1 VRALVRSELLKQGST
16 RTAVALL
23 AAMLVLV
30 SAAVLLHGLALPGED
45 LERYELQLLV
55 FGRGE
60 LLATVFAALLGALS
74 FTNEIRHGTI
84 RTTFLVSPR
93 RSRVVAAKVWV
104 SSLAGVAFGLVAGA
118 LAVGIGTASL
128 NARGIDVLL
137 DEGDVVLLVA
147 GSAAAAGLWAA
158 IGVGLGALVRNQVPT
173 LIGICAWLL
182 FFEELLVGD
191 ATGLGDVG
199 RFLPG
204 AAAAAISGLDPD
216 TLLEPAVGLA
226 LLAVYAGAAAL
237 IGMLAT
243 DRRDVV

>member
-45 LERYELQLLV
+45 LERYDLQLLV

-158 IGVGLGALVRNQVPT
+158 IGVGLGAVVRNQVPT

>member
-45 LERYELQLLV
+45 LERYDLQLLV

-104 SSLAGVAFGLVAGA
+104 SSLAGVAFGFVAGA
-118 LAVGIGTASL
+118 LAVGIGTASF

-158 IGVGLGALVRNQVPT
+158 IGVGLGAVVRNQVPT